1 MVPAVVFDGTA
12 AEAELWRIGEN
23 LMREELTDLERA
35 EQIARRIGLTE
46 EQKQTAQV
54 APPDANRYHKRG
66 IRQVARELGI
76 ERRTIQR
83 NFTLGR
89 GHYHWRHET
98 CWYAVRDGKAG
109 HWQGGRKQSTVWEIA
124 NNNPFGNRQREQ
136 SPWSAPCHT

>member
-23 LMREELTDLERA
+23 LMRKELTDLERT

-54 APPDANRYHKRG
+54 APPDANRCHKRG

-83 NFTLGR
+83 SIPSR
-89 GHYHWRHET
+89 GAQE
-98 CWYAVRDGKAG
+98 VNEIIPFLS
-109 HWQGGRKQSTVWEIA
+109 RKK
-124 NNNPFGNRQREQ
+124 
-136 SPWSAPCHT
+136 

>member
-23 LMREELTDLERA
+23 LMRKELTDLERA

-66 IRQVARELGI
+66 IRQAARELGI

-83 NFTLGR
+83 SIPSR
-89 GHYHWRHET
+89 GAQE
-98 CWYAVRDGKAG
+98 VN
-109 HWQGGRKQSTVWEIA
+109 EIISFL
-124 NNNPFGNRQREQ
+124 PF
-136 SPWSAPCHT
+136 SHKK